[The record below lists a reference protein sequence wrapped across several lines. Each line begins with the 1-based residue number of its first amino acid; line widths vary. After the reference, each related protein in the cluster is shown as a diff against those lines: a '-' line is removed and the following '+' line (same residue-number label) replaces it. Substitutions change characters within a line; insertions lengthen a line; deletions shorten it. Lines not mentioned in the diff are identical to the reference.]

1 MNSRAISRRALAALL
16 GLEVRRVRGQSVRIV
31 AGSAVLLPALW
42 FGGIVDQG
50 SMPFLLLIATFG
62 LVFACP
68 THVIKDKLDGSME
81 FLTTLPVAPSTHVV
95 ARFVVSTGLAAI
107 GSAYLALAG
116 GIALSMPLGYSV
128 IRIFVVSYPVA
139 FLLLTWLACLTIA
152 LLTRYRVT
160 QLGSL
165 GVIVP
170 FLGVIVALWIFGMV
184 FGDPMQVLV
193 NAGASEVGRWILA
206 LSGLVLWAATLGVSF
221 VMTSASIR
229 DYQPESDTVDW

>member
-16 GLEVRRVRGQSVRIV
+16 GLEVRRVRRQSVRIL

-68 THVIKDKLDGSME
+68 SHVIKDKLDGSME
-81 FLTTLPVAPSTHVV
+81 FLSTLPATPSTHVV
-95 ARFVVSTGLAAI
+95 ARFVASSGLAAI

-116 GIALSMPLGYSV
+116 GMALSTPLRSSV
-128 IRIFVVSYPVA
+128 IRIFMVSYPVA
-139 FLLLTWLACLTIA
+139 FLLLTALSFLTIA
-152 LLTRYRVT
+152 ALTRYKVT

-165 GVIVP
+165 GAVVP
-170 FLGVIVALWIFGMV
+170 FLGVIVVLWFFDMI
-184 FGDPMQVLV
+184 FGDPMQVLL
-193 NAGASEVGRWILA
+193 NAGSSEVGRWILA
-206 LSGLVLWAATLGVSF
+206 LSGLALWVATLCVSF
-221 VMTSASIR
+221 VMTSASMR